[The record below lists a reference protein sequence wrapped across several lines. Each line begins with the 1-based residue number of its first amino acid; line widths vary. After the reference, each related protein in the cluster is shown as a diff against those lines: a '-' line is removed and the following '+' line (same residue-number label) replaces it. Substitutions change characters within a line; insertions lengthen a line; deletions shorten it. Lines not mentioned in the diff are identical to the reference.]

1 MNKKLIT
8 IIAMSSAISLGAY
21 AETTVVEQYCG
32 KDGVKFVESVK
43 VDSAKRIY
51 VGFGG
56 MSQVVAKERVAT
68 TDSVIEDINA
78 NAAISP
84 NCKDFLLRRYKQDP
98 AGRITF
104 DFDKD
109 ILKPTAKFVLDGVGN
124 ELTTYNIVGNTDS
137 VGTDAYNL
145 ELGGS
150 RAHEVAQYLEKNG
163 LPYGSV
169 RVVSLGEMDPIALN
183 TTAEGRALNRRVDIT
198 LSK

>member
-1 MNKKLIT
+1 MNIKLIP
-8 IIAMSSAISLGAY
+8 ILVMSSAISLSAH

-32 KDGVKFVESVK
+32 KENVKFVESVK
-43 VDSAKRIY
+43 VDSAQRIY
-51 VGFGG
+51 IGFGS
-56 MSQVVAKERVAT
+56 MSQVVAKDRVAT
-68 TDSVIEDINA
+68 NDNVIDDINTKLE
-78 NAAISP
+78 ITQE
-84 NCKDFLLRRYKQDP
+84 CKDFLLRRYKEDP

-109 ILKPTAKFVLDGVGN
+109 EITPTAQFVLDGVGD
-124 ELTTYNIVGNTDS
+124 ELTSYNIVGNTDS
-137 VGTDAYNL
+137 VGTDDYNL

-169 RVVSLGEMDPIALN
+169 RVISLGEKDPIALN